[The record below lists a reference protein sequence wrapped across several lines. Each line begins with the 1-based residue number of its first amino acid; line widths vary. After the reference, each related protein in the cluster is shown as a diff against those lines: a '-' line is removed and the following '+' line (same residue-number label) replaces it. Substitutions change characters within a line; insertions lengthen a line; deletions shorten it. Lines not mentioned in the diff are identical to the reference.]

1 MTQHCFYDNKLYN
14 INMEANVSSEEGPQ
28 VELLSISS
36 NLNTV
41 FKAFDFNPQ
50 EGVIAYACANVVCIL
65 D

>member
-1 MTQHCFYDNKLYN
+1 
-14 INMEANVSSEEGPQ
+14 MEANMSSEEGPQ